1 MNNKKSCDTLYRPM
15 NMNKYFFP
23 LVCLL
28 ITNYLFAQYS
38 SITGKITDEKAQPLP
53 YITLQLTTPD
63 TAFIQ
68 GTTTDEQGNYKL
80 TEVGPGN
87 YLLFLSSIGYE
98 QKTYP
103 FRQENKDR
111 ALPDIILK
119 SSSIALKEVEVK
131 AQSFVRLE
139 DRMMVFPEKQ
149 QVRHAYTGYDLL
161 DNLMIPGVN
170 VDRHEGKVTTFAG
183 EVTLYINGRQADY
196 QEVKNLRPRDI
207 EKVEYFDVPTG
218 KYAMDVASI
227 NYITKKYDT
236 GGYVSADAKQTIG
249 YLNGDYNAAAKVSH
263 KNTSF
268 TVWSGHRMQS
278 YEGTRSIADETYIFP
293 EYEINKHSET
303 LDGLSRTN
311 RQYVYAN
318 VEHRTDRRTLLA
330 KAGFTR
336 NATPEEWQELR
347 TLYTGQYNRE
357 GYAYNTQNQTAIS
370 PNLNLYGNFKIKD
383 NQTLEAN
390 ISGSYSNTLYERS
403 YDEIDFH
410 SFTQANENFYH
421 FFGSLNY
428 VLQLQKQQSLTIHIF
443 QNYALNTTNYIG
455 DYNQGTLYW
464 LDQSFLF
471 CEYMMLP
478 AQKVSMNIS
487 AGLLWEIYHLRD
499 AKMEHHPSPMGSLR
513 LTYQPTNNHKVLLY
527 SGIQQILPSFQ
538 WMNPI
543 EQKVDSFM
551 VKRGNPNQD
560 WSIYWNNRLSYNMQI
575 GKINLSAMAG
585 LVLSTIPFSSY
596 LAESNKIVNTYDNG
610 NTTTQTTL
618 EIGLTWKPV
627 QNLHVKANG
636 IYAFQ
641 QGKGALSYKHNVWQ
655 GSAQIKYY
663 WKSLGISTFFKSPL
677 HIMDEGATH
686 DLVSLNY
693 GLTVNWSHKG
703 WWLEAG
709 TNAPFS
715 KDLMRKS
722 YLDAFPTVYSYYK
735 TIHDRTYQQIGWVKV
750 AYTFDFGRKT
760 ARTRTDAGADIQSTI
775 LKAE

>member
-1 MNNKKSCDTLYRPM
+1 MSHNKLTLFIAAWCGI
-15 NMNKYFFP
+15 FFP
-23 LVCLL
+23 LH
-28 ITNYLFAQYS
+28 AQYS
-38 SITGKITDEKAQPLP
+38 TISGKITDEKAQPLP
-53 YITLQLTTPD
+53 YVTLQLTTPD
-63 TAFIQ
+63 TVFIQ

-87 YLLFLSSIGYE
+87 YLLFLSSVGYK
-98 QKTYP
+98 QKVYP
-103 FRQENKDR
+103 FRQENKDQ

-119 SSSIALKEVEVK
+119 SSSIALQEVEVK

-170 VDRHEGKVTTFAG
+170 VDRQEGKVTTFAG

-207 EKVEYFDVPTG
+207 EKVEYFDTPTG
-218 KYAMDVASI
+218 KYSMDVASI

-268 TVWSGHRMQS
+268 TVWGGHRMQS
-278 YEGTRSIADETYIFP
+278 YGGTRSIADETYIFP

-311 RQYVYAN
+311 RQYIQAS
-318 VEHRTDRRTLLA
+318 VENTTDRRTLLA

-336 NATPEEWQELR
+336 NATPEEWEELQ

-357 GYAYNTQNQTAIS
+357 DRAYNAQNQTAIS
-370 PNLNLYGNFKIKD
+370 PSLNLYSNFKIKD

-403 YDEIDFH
+403 YDENNFH
-410 SFTQANENFYH
+410 SRTNVSEDYYQLSAN
-421 FFGSLNY
+421 LNY
-428 VLQLQKQQSLTIHIF
+428 VLQMKRQQSLAIHLAHIHRI
-443 QNYALNTTNYIG
+443 NSADYTG
-455 DYNQGTLYW
+455 DYTQLTRYWMGHTNLFAEYSAKPWKKFSFNLNAGVTTELYQLKGTEFTHSL
-464 LDQSFLF
+464 
-471 CEYMMLP
+471 LP
-478 AQKVSMNIS
+478 TGNI
-487 AGLLWEIYHLRD
+487 
-499 AKMEHHPSPMGSLR
+499 R
-513 LTYQPTNNHKVLLY
+513 LTYQPNGKQVLMLY
-527 SGIQQILPSFQ
+527 SSIRTVPPDFTWL
-538 WMNPI
+538 NPV

-551 VKRGNPNQD
+551 VKRGNPNQQ
-560 WSIYWNNRLSYNMQI
+560 WLIMNNNILNYSIQLGKFNINALAAFHYNSNLPLSYY
-575 GKINLSAMAG
+575 
-585 LVLSTIPFSSY
+585 F
-596 LAESNKIVNTYDNG
+596 AENDKIVNSYSNG
-610 NTTTQTTL
+610 IRGKEVDAL
-618 EIGLTWKPV
+618 ISVTWKPIPSL
-627 QNLHVKANG
+627 QIKAQGYYMNLRTTG
-636 IYAFQ
+636 LIEF
-641 QGKGALSYKHNVWQ
+641 KHNMWTGILQ
-655 GSAQIKYY
+655 ANYY
-663 WKSLGISTFFKSPL
+663 WKSLGISAFFKSPT
-677 HIMDEGATH
+677 HQMD
-686 DLVSLNY
+686 VSASHTLSPLNY
-693 GLTVNWSHKG
+693 GLSINWSYKG

-715 KDLMRKS
+715 KDLYVRNYFNLSPAYNYDK
-722 YLDAFPTVYSYYK
+722 TV
-735 TIHDRTYQQIGWVKV
+735 HDRTYQQMGWVKV